1 MSERKEPRSINKIGS
16 TLLVKIPSDTN
27 DEEVEI
33 IQNAVLNHLG
43 NDKINGVILDISQVE
58 VVDSFFARTIAE
70 TTQMIDL
77 MGFKTVVT
85 GMRPSIAI
93 TTIELGFNLGKV
105 LFSLNVNKGL
115 ELLKE

>member
-1 MSERKEPRSINKIGS
+1 MSERKEPRSINKIGN

-27 DEEVEI
+27 DEEIEI
-33 IQNAVLNHLG
+33 LQNVVLKYLG
-43 NDKINGVILDISQVE
+43 NYEINGVIMDISQVE

-85 GMRPSIAI
+85 GMKPSIAI
-93 TTIELGFNLGKV
+93 TTIELGFNLGNV
-105 LFSLNVNKGL
+105 LFSLNIDKGL
-115 ELLKE
+115 ELLG